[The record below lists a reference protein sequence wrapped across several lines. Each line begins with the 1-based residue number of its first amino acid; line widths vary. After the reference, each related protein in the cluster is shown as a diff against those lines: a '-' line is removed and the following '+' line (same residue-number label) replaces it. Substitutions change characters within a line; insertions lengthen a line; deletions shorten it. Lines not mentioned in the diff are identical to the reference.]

1 MSGLQV
7 PPVTLE
13 DLQAFHAKHFPWAQP
28 ASSLAHPNDATLVDE
43 YVEGDDDLGYY
54 PDGVKR
60 TLTDEQ
66 IEIFRHSEIHALLRE
81 KQLEEEALAE
91 RMQESAAK
99 KDTTSQPGDTTHNSA
114 EQTKGQT
121 VRRSELSTSKMQSGN
136 DSAALNY
143 EESDTTTSRAR
154 PERRPHFAGRRII
167 SYDD

>member
-13 DLQAFHAKHFPWAQP
+13 DLQAFHAKHFPWTQP
-28 ASSLAHPNDATLVDE
+28 ASSLAHPNDATLVEE
-43 YVEGDDDLGYY
+43 YVEGDDDLGFY

-81 KQLEEEALAE
+81 KQLKEEALAE
-91 RMQESAAK
+91 KMQECDAE
-99 KDTTSQPGDTTHNSA
+99 KDAGPIPGNSTHGPA
-114 EQTKGQT
+114 EQAAAQME
-121 VRRSELSTSKMQSGN
+121 RSSEHATPKMQSEN

-143 EESDTTTSRAR
+143 EESDTRTSRAR
-154 PERRPHFAGRRII
+154 PERPPHFAGRRII
-167 SYDD
+167 SYED